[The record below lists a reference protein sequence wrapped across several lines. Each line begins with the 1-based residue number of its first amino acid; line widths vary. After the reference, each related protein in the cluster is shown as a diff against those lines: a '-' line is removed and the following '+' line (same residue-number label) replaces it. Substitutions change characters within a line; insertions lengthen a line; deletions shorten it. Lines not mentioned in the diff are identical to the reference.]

1 MSEMHLM
8 TSIMLNQMISH
19 THSIFL
25 QTLPIHDVVA
35 PIMIIFTV
43 IWNQT
48 RHIVLI
54 IDNFVLSSRRSIS
67 RERNGDTYS
76 ISWEKKIRNP
86 NYMTFSIN
94 VEGCFLKF
102 IITNKYTM
110 SGLSITTYITR
121 MTYFTRVVSRSRSMN
136 NVSKLF
142 TTPTTN
148 EDLASSEDNIRHV
161 HPLEE
166 KTNNNTRTLGCLL
179 IDSVDEAKEESD
191 KFTKVI
197 EASS

>member
-1 MSEMHLM
+1 
-8 TSIMLNQMISH
+8 
-19 THSIFL
+19 
-25 QTLPIHDVVA
+25 
-35 PIMIIFTV
+35 
-43 IWNQT
+43 
-48 RHIVLI
+48 
-54 IDNFVLSSRRSIS
+54 
-67 RERNGDTYS
+67 
-76 ISWEKKIRNP
+76 
-86 NYMTFSIN
+86 
-94 VEGCFLKF
+94 
-102 IITNKYTM
+102 M
-110 SGLSITTYITR
+110 SGLSITTSITR

-166 KTNNNTRTLGCLL
+166 KPNNNTRTLGCLL

-197 EASS
+197 EASTHNLINRFLVENVVQSTFYISILLKKETLHRKLEPNQPCRLEH